1 MRFAK
6 MLLPTYK
13 EDPADAEAIS
23 HKLMI
28 RAGLVRQLAA
38 GLYIYLPLGL
48 RVLKKVNAIIR
59 EEMNAIGGQEII
71 MPVLH
76 PAEIWQQSGRWYDI
90 GDEMFRLQDRTKRDM
105 VLGMTHEEVVAW
117 LASREIRSYRDL
129 PQIWYQIQTKLR
141 DEARPKG
148 GVLRT
153 REFLMKDSYSLD
165 LDSEGLNL
173 SYNLHYEAYCKI
185 FHRCGVKYYAVE
197 SDPGMMGGAGAH
209 EFMALSPAGEDEV
222 SLCGNCGYAA
232 NVELANSQPPPVSS
246 PAWNFEEVATPES
259 RTIEEVCAYLKIDP
273 RLTIKSLLLMAKDG
287 PIMALVRGDQKL
299 HEKKFRRLVGEFRPA
314 HQEEVKEHAGVEAGF
329 LGPVGLAPGRNLPL
343 IADVSLKQGI
353 FVAGANRE
361 GYHIRGVVPGEHFAA
376 KFADIHVAMSGDAC
390 PSCNSLLKVEKAIEI
405 GNIFKL
411 GTKYSLPLKALY
423 LDRQGQEKPIVMG
436 SYGIGP
442 ARIIAAAIE
451 QSFDQDGIIFP
462 LSLTPFDVH
471 LLPVNLKQ
479 ENVRQEAENFYRK
492 LSEANISA
500 LFDDR
505 EEAPGVKFKDA
516 DLIGIPL
523 RLTISAKTL
532 KEHMVEIKIRQTG
545 EVHLVKLDQAL
556 SWVQNWI
563 NFHTKK

>member
-1 MRFAK
+1 LRFSK
-6 MLLPTYK
+6 TLLHTYR
-13 EDPADAEAIS
+13 EDPTDAEAIS
-23 HKLMI
+23 HKLMV
-28 RAGLVRQLAA
+28 RAGMIRQLAA

-48 RVLKKVNAIIR
+48 RVLEKVNAIIR
-59 EEMNAIGGQEII
+59 EEMNAIGGQEINLPI
-71 MPVLH
+71 LH

-90 GDEMFRLQDRTKRDM
+90 GDEMFRLKDRTKREM

-165 LDSEGLNL
+165 LDSEGLNH
-173 SYNLHYEAYCKI
+173 SYQLHYEAYGKI
-185 FHRCGVKYYAVE
+185 FQRCGLKYYAVE

-209 EFMALSPAGEDEV
+209 EFMAPSQAGEDEV
-222 SLCGNCGYAA
+222 ALCENCGYAA
-232 NVELANSQPPPVSS
+232 NVELANSLPSPPSFPT
-246 PAWNFEEVATPES
+246 WKLEELATPDS
-259 RTIEEVCAYLKIDP
+259 RTIEEVCSYLGIDP
-273 RLTIKSLLLMAKDG
+273 QLTIKSLLLMGPDG
-287 PIMALVRGDQKL
+287 PILALVRGDQKL

-314 HQEEVKEHAGVEAGF
+314 HREEVKEHTGVEAGF
-329 LGPVGLAPGRNLPL
+329 LGPVGLPPGRKLPV
-343 IADVSLKQGI
+343 IADVSLRQGV

-361 GYHIRGVVPGEHFAA
+361 GYHLRGVIPGEHFSAQ
-376 KFADIHVAMSGDAC
+376 FADIHVAMPGDAC
-390 PSCNSLLKVEKAIEI
+390 PMCNSPLKVEKTIEI

-423 LDRQGQEKPIVMG
+423 LDRQGQEKPITMG

-442 ARIIAAAIE
+442 ARIIAAALE
-451 QSFDQDGIIFP
+451 QSNDPEGIIFP
-462 LSLTPFDVH
+462 LPLTPFFVH

-479 ENVRQEAENFYRK
+479 EAVRQEAEKFYQS
-492 LSEANISA
+492 LLDAQIET

-523 RLTISAKTL
+523 RLTLSTKTV
-532 KEHMVEIKIRQTG
+532 KENAVEVKVRRTG
-545 EVHLVKLDQAL
+545 EVQMIKLDQAIR
-556 SWVQNWI
+556 WVKNWI
-563 NFHTKK
+563 ASQKK

>member
-1 MRFAK
+1 MRFSK
-6 MLLPTYK
+6 TLLQTYR

-28 RAGLVRQLAA
+28 RAGMVRQLAA

-48 RVLKKVNAIIR
+48 RVLDKVNAIIR
-59 EEMNAIGGQEII
+59 EEMNAIGAQEIN
-71 MPVLH
+71 MPILH
-76 PAEIWQQSGRWYDI
+76 PAEIWQQSGRWHEI
-90 GDEMFRLQDRTKRDM
+90 GEEMFRLKDRTQRDM

-165 LDSEGLNL
+165 LDSEGLNR
-173 SYNLHYEAYCKI
+173 SYQLHYEAYVKI
-185 FHRCGVKYYAVE
+185 FQRCGLKYYAVE

-209 EFMALSPAGEDEV
+209 EFMAPSQAGEDEV
-222 SLCGNCGYAA
+222 ARCEKCGYAA
-232 NVELANSQPPPVSS
+232 NIELANSRPPLPSF
-246 PAWNFEEVATPES
+246 PAWKLEEVATPDS
-259 RTIEEVCAYLKIDP
+259 RTIEEVSAYLGIDP
-273 RLTIKSLLLMAKDG
+273 RLTIKSLLLVGSDG
-287 PIMALVRGDQKL
+287 PILALVRGDQQL

-314 HQEEVKEHAGVEAGF
+314 HREEVKEYTGVEAGF
-329 LGPVGLAPGRNLPL
+329 LGPVGLPPGRKLSL
-343 IADVSLKQGI
+343 IADASLQQGI
-353 FVAGANRE
+353 YVAGANRE
-361 GYHIRGVVPGEHFAA
+361 GFHLRGVVPGEHFSAQ
-376 KFADIHVAMSGDAC
+376 FADIHVAMPGDFC
-390 PSCNSLLKVEKAIEI
+390 PTCNSPLKVEKTIEI

-423 LDRQGQEKPIVMG
+423 LDRQGQEKPVIMG

-442 ARIIAAAIE
+442 ARIIAAAVE
-451 QSFDQDGIIFP
+451 QNYDQDGIIFP
-462 LSLTPFDVH
+462 LPLRPFDVH

-479 ENVRQEAENFYRK
+479 EGIRQEAESFYQR
-492 LSEANISA
+492 LGEAKVEA

-523 RLTISAKTL
+523 RFTLSAKTM
-532 KEHMVEIKIRQTG
+532 KEKSVEVKIRRTG
-545 EVHLVKLDQAL
+545 EISMIKLDQVI
-556 SWVQNWI
+556 SWAKDWLVSQP
-563 NFHTKK
+563 K